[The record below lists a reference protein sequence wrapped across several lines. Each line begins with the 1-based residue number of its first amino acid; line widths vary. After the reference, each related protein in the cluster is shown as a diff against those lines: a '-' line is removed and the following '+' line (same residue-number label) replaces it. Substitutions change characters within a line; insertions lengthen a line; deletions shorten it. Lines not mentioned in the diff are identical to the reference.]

1 MRKQTTTQKLN
12 TAITNNLLQITK
24 AECHYKSSNRIDE
37 ISADKFKNNF
47 DFLCE
52 SGVFAD
58 CVGWHYEKNYKT
70 GQYIAETGRMDGS
83 VEKIIVVYLGV
94 CEDVNVED
102 VDKALSVSEE
112 E

>member
-12 TAITNNLLQITK
+12 TAITNNLLQVIK
-24 AECHYKSSNRIDE
+24 VECHYKSSNRIDE
-37 ISADKFKNNF
+37 ISADKFKNDF

-83 VEKIIVVYLGV
+83 VEKIIVVYLDV
-94 CEDVNVED
+94 CNGARRENVE
-102 VDKALSVSEE
+102 KALSVSEE